1 MDVDFVSVVMGN
13 IEEAAVSAYSINLYV
28 TKISEFYR
36 EIMQEG
42 LLRKI
47 RGLNFQHCSTKNCLK
62 NIQKFIVKDCKATQE
77 SIRERVRSISS
88 IYVVCFLTHLIS
100 ARYDQAVLQ
109 RKISS
114 EISSLKNKIACSIK
128 QDHHSGNDLKAL
140 DVFKNEA
147 KNFQQRLKNTEF
159 DVEEEE
165 IKEDIEDYI
174 GGFD

>member
-1 MDVDFVSVVMGN
+1 MNISNRTFFLNVKNILKDTTENIEMLKDQKELLLQMDVDFVSVVMGN

-77 SIRERVRSISS
+77 SIRERVRLISS
-88 IYVVCFLTHLIS
+88 IYVV
-100 ARYDQAVLQ
+100 
-109 RKISS
+109 
-114 EISSLKNKIACSIK
+114 
-128 QDHHSGNDLKAL
+128 
-140 DVFKNEA
+140 
-147 KNFQQRLKNTEF
+147 
-159 DVEEEE
+159 
-165 IKEDIEDYI
+165 
-174 GGFD
+174 